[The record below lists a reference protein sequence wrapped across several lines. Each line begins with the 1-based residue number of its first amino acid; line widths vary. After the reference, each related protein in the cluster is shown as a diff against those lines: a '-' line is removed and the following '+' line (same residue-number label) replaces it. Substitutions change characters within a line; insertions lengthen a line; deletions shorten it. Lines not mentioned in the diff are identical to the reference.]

1 MSTKGLTKDLVNKYS
16 ILNSVKCVSSDGLQD
31 YLELISTIHIYWVSK
46 IELWEYAGKVLFH
59 KKVLKIC
66 ILQTLVLLQSLLVII
81 NIKKWNLKES
91 V

>member
-46 IELWEYAGKVLFH
+46 IEL
-59 KKVLKIC
+59 
-66 ILQTLVLLQSLLVII
+66 
-81 NIKKWNLKES
+81 
-91 V
+91 